1 MRVVAMF
8 VAVSMLFSMN
18 CKKKNLEEAVDA
30 VAAATTPVT
39 PAAVPTANCPA
50 CPAAAACPAC
60 AECAVCAVCADPMAL
75 SKAAL
80 DAETTLKFSPPAGL
94 TFTVE
99 KAGEYQIDASAGDLD
114 PIVRLY
120 KGEEKLGED
129 DDGGV
134 DRNARLFAFLQPGEY
149 VARVGEVNWMPCEPK
164 VKIAA
169 AAPFTS
175 AGAVALGGTLEVS
188 VPEVTDDNRGIVEAT
203 LEITEA
209 GKYTVEAAGTGE
221 VDAVLTLI
229 KDNVVVAEND
239 DFDSSVNRNARIE
252 ADLQPGTYVLRVTEA
267 HDAAGTVQLS
277 AGRTE

>member
-1 MRVVAMF
+1 MF
-8 VAVSMLFSMN
+8 VAVSMLFSMS

-30 VAAATTPVT
+30 VAAATAPVT

-50 CPAAAACPAC
+50 CPAASACPAC
-60 AECAVCAVCADPMAL
+60 AECAVCAVCADPAAL
-75 SKAAL
+75 SKAAV
-80 DAETTLKFSPPAGL
+80 DAETSLKFIPPAGL

-99 KAGEYQIDASAGDLD
+99 KAGEYQIDAAAGDLD
-114 PIVRLY
+114 PIVRLF
-120 KGEEKLGED
+120 KGDEKLGED

-134 DRNARLFAFLQPGEY
+134 DRNARLFTFLQPDEY
-149 VARVGEVNWMPCEPK
+149 VVRVGEVNWMPCEPK

-175 AGAVALGGTLEVS
+175 AGAVALGGQLEVS
-188 VPEVTDDNRGIVEAT
+188 VPEATDDNRGIVEAT

-209 GKYTVEAAGTGE
+209 GKYTVEAAGAGE

-229 KDNVVVAEND
+229 KDNAVVAEND